1 MRAAIRLL
9 VSEDTPAMPSVEG
22 LRKLQEKHPL
32 ATLDGSTLPLP
43 QSDNILSVTEL
54 EVRKAVMSFPAGSS
68 GGPDGLRPQHL
79 KDLLNCREAG
89 SDLLTT
95 LTAFVNMLLAGR
107 CPSVVAPIF
116 FGGRL
121 IALNKKSGGIRPIA
135 IGFTL
140 RRLVSKCANTA
151 GIARL
156 VTYFQPR
163 QLGVGTP
170 GGCEAAIHSARRY
183 LENLEPENVVVKLDF
198 TNAFNC
204 LHRHDMLL
212 AVRDRLPDL
221 YAYCYSAYSQPS
233 ILYYGP
239 FTIMSNEGPQQGDPI
254 GPLMFSNTVHPLLTS
269 LAAELTIGYLDDLTL
284 GGHQD
289 EVAKDVERIISEGRN
304 MGLLLNISKCELITD
319 PGTTL
324 NDPVLQSSKRIAVQD
339 GSLLGAPLFPG
350 SILDSYWTDR
360 CNDLSRAV
368 DRLSLIS
375 SQDAL
380 ILLRAS
386 FSAPRVQHL
395 LRGSPSADNAALD
408 KFDDLLHTALNRLTN
423 CNLSDMQWLQASLPV
438 KEGGLGVRRV
448 SPLAISA
455 FCSSAAS
462 SSSLQS
468 AILSSHPCPS
478 DFFLDTYQARWSK
491 IHGTVP
497 TGDPSHKQSTWDRP
511 GILKDRALVESS
523 LVDPRQKASFLAAST
538 HHSGDWLMALPIT
551 ACGLRL
557 DDEAVRVAV
566 ASRLGLDLC
575 IPHSCPCGSQV
586 DAWGLHA
593 FVCKHAPGKILRHQA
608 LNDVISRA
616 FASAGVPAMKE
627 PSGLS
632 RSDGRRPDGLSLIP
646 WQSGKPLTWDVTVA
660 TTLAASYINASAGSG
675 GAAAELAASNKL
687 TKYADLPASYI
698 FQPIAL
704 ETLGPINRSA
714 VEFLI
719 ELGRRISVVS
729 GEEREGL
736 FLFQRLSVTL
746 QRYNAILLHN
756 SFVTGGDLDQ

>member
-1 MRAAIRLL
+1 
-9 VSEDTPAMPSVEG
+9 
-22 LRKLQEKHPL
+22 
-32 ATLDGSTLPLP
+32 
-43 QSDNILSVTEL
+43 
-54 EVRKAVMSFPAGSS
+54 
-68 GGPDGLRPQHL
+68 
-79 KDLLNCREAG
+79 
-89 SDLLTT
+89 
-95 LTAFVNMLLAGR
+95 
-107 CPSVVAPIF
+107 
-116 FGGRL
+116 
-121 IALNKKSGGIRPIA
+121 
-135 IGFTL
+135 
-140 RRLVSKCANTA
+140 
-151 GIARL
+151 
-156 VTYFQPR
+156 
-163 QLGVGTP
+163 
-170 GGCEAAIHSARRY
+170 
-183 LENLEPENVVVKLDF
+183 
-198 TNAFNC
+198 
-204 LHRHDMLL
+204 
-212 AVRDRLPDL
+212 
-221 YAYCYSAYSQPS
+221 
-233 ILYYGP
+233 
-239 FTIMSNEGPQQGDPI
+239 MSNEGPQQGDPI
-254 GPLMFSNTVHPLLTS
+254 GPLMFSNTVQPLLAS
-269 LAAELTIGYLDDLTL
+269 LAAELTLGYLDDLTL

-324 NDPVLQSSKRIAVQD
+324 NDPVLQSFKRLTVQD

-350 SILDSYWTDR
+350 SILDSNWTDR

-408 KFDDLLHTALNRLTN
+408 IFDNLLHTALNRLTN
-423 CNLSDMQWLQASLPV
+423 CNLSDMQWLQASLPI

-448 SPLAISA
+448 SSLAISA

-462 SSSLQS
+462 TSSLQS

-491 IHGTVP
+491 VHGTIP
-497 TGDPSHKQSTWDRP
+497 TGDQSHKQSTWDRP
-511 GILKDRALVESS
+511 GILKDRASVELS
-523 LVDPRQKASFLAAST
+523 LVDSRQKATFLAASA
-538 HHSGDWLMALPIT
+538 HHSGDWLMALPI
-551 ACGLRL
+551 ASCGLRL

-575 IPHSCPCGSQV
+575 VPHPCSCGAPV
-586 DAWGLHA
+586 DAWGIHA
-593 FVCKHAPGKILRHQA
+593 FVCKHASGKILRHQA

-646 WQSGKPLTWDVTVA
+646 WQNGKPVTWDVTVA
-660 TTLAASYINASAGSG
+660 TTLSNSYISASAGSG
-675 GAAAELAASNKL
+675 GAAAELAASKKIS
-687 TKYADLPASYI
+687 KYADLPASYI

-704 ETLGPINRSA
+704 ETLGTMNGSA
-714 VEFLI
+714 AEFFTD
-719 ELGRRISVVS
+719 LGRRISIVS

-756 SFVTGGDLDQ
+756 SFVTGGDPDQ